1 MIKKAQKGVKQML
14 SKFAEIAIKQA
25 NKENVENIVYYILE
39 DEQYGIQISK
49 KSTNENSEE
58 NELVMHNI
66 VKSKKEA
73 ENILD
78 NLIKNN
84 NDLTQASYII
94 EDFLKNQN
102 NIENQTLIS

>member
-1 MIKKAQKGVKQML
+1 ML
-14 SKFAEIAIKQA
+14 SQFAEIAIKQA
-25 NKENVENIVYYILE
+25 NKEKEENIVYYILE
-39 DEQYGIQISK
+39 DEQFGIQISK

-73 ENILD
+73 ENILE

>member
-1 MIKKAQKGVKQML
+1 MQKKY
-14 SKFAEIAIKQA
+14 AELTIKQLE
-25 NKENVENIVYYILE
+25 KEENIVYYILE
-39 DEQYGIQISK
+39 DKQFGIQISK
-49 KSTNENSEE
+49 KTTNENSEN

-66 VKSKKEA
+66 VKNKKEA

-94 EDFLKNQN
+94 EDFLKNQDN
-102 NIENQTLIS
+102 AENQTLIS